1 MEKNYFSYLIKICFS
16 SALVI
21 SAGLATA
28 QTTLYDNGPIFNRT
42 GTGAGGANE
51 SMLETTTLGM
61 GTIGF
66 GAQQNAFNRIAD
78 DFTIN
83 DCRWKIDS
91 IVFFSYQT
99 NSTTSSTMTS
109 VNFRIWDSI
118 PDVAGSTIV
127 YGDTTT
133 NALTRTTWSGVYRIT
148 ETTTGNTARPIMRN
162 VCTVPGITLTNGS
175 YWMDWSYAGSLASG
189 PWAPPIVILNTAVTG
204 NGKQRIGSVWNNA
217 LDIGTGTPAQGF
229 PFVIYGSTPNNASA
243 QTFVECAGFSVTV
256 GTNTYNATGVYTDV
270 LTNVA
275 GCDST
280 VTTNLTI
287 KQPSASS
294 QTFEECA
301 GFSVTVGTNTYNT
314 SGVYTDVLTNV
325 AGCDSTVTTNLTIKQ
340 PSASTQTFVECAG
353 FSVAVGTNTY
363 NTSGVYTDVLTNVA
377 GCDSTV
383 TTNLTINQPN
393 TSSQTIVECAGF
405 SITVGTNTYNAT
417 GVYTDVLTNVGGCDS
432 TVTTNLTINQPTSSA
447 QTFVEC
453 AGFSVTVGS
462 NTYNASGVYT
472 DVLTNVAGCDSTVT
486 TNLTINTID
495 NTTSVSNETITA
507 NQVGATY
514 QWIDCGNGNGALI
527 GETNASFT
535 ATANGNYAVVLTQGL
550 CSDTSACV
558 TIASVGIKNAY
569 SKNAIS
575 ILPNPNNG
583 SFTIKSATKGNYT
596 LVNELGQTI
605 SLFELNEANNYS
617 VSISELATGIY
628 FVIAKDNSFRTKI
641 VVTK

>member
-1 MEKNYFSYLIKICFS
+1 MEKNYFNYLKKLCLS
-16 SALVI
+16 TALLI
-21 SAGLATA
+21 SAGLVTA
-28 QTTLYDNGPIFNRT
+28 QTTLYDNGLLFNST

-51 SMLETTTLGM
+51 SVLYTTSLGM

-66 GAQQNAFNRIAD
+66 GAQQTAFNRVAD

-83 DCRWKIDS
+83 DCRWNIDS

-99 NSTTSSTMTS
+99 GSTTSSTMTS

-118 PDVAGSTIV
+118 PDVVGSTIV

-133 NALTRTTWSGVYRIT
+133 NVLTRTTWSGVYRIT
-148 ETTTGNTARPIMRN
+148 ETTTGNAQRPIMRN
-162 VCTVPGITLTNGS
+162 VCTVPGITLTNGN
-175 YWMDWSYAGSLASG
+175 YWIDWSFAGSLASG
-189 PWAPPIVILNTAVTG
+189 PWAPPIVILNTAITG
-204 NGKQRIGSVWNNA
+204 NGKQRTAGTWNNA
-217 LDIGTGTPAQGF
+217 LDGGTGTPAQGF
-229 PFVIYGSTPNNASA
+229 PFIIYGSTPNNAST
-243 QTFVECAGFSVTV
+243 QTFVECSGFSVNV
-256 GTNTYNATGVYTDV
+256 GTNTYNTTGVYTDV

-287 KQPSASS
+287 NQATASS
-294 QTFEECA
+294 QSFVECA

-325 AGCDSTVTTNLTIKQ
+325 AGCDSTVTTTLTINQ
-340 PSASTQTFVECAG
+340 PTSSTQTLVECAG
-353 FSVAVGTNTY
+353 FSVTVGTNTY
-363 NTSGVYTDVLTNVA
+363 NTTGVYTDLFTNAA

-393 TSSQTIVECAGF
+393 SSTQTLVECGGF
-405 SITVGTNTYNAT
+405 TVTVGTNTYNST
-417 GVYTDVLTNVGGCDS
+417 GVYTDVLTN
-432 TVTTNLTINQPTSSA
+432 A
-447 QTFVEC
+447 
-453 AGFSVTVGS
+453 
-462 NTYNASGVYT
+462 
-472 DVLTNVAGCDSTVT
+472 AGCDSTVT
-486 TNLTINTID
+486 TNLTVNTID
-495 NTTSVSNETITA
+495 NSTVLTNETITA
-507 NQVGATY
+507 NQTGATY
-514 QWIDCGNGNGALI
+514 QWIDCDNGNVALI

-583 SFTIKSATKGNYT
+583 SFTIKSSTNGNYT
-596 LVNELGQTI
+596 LVNELGQTV
-605 SLFELNEANNYS
+605 SLFELTEANNYS
-617 VSISELATGIY
+617 VAISDLATGIY